1 MLRLVRQLFL
11 GWRTEVFMGR
21 PLGSKNRKPYG
32 RVTPE
37 IRASLLAEY
46 AAGSIQTDLAARYN
60 LSQGI
65 VSRTLRTH
73 GKTRSPQEAQRPT
86 FDVDEAVRLF
96 TVEKRTIYEIA
107 AALGVSYTPVFTHLR
122 RRRVVTAQRD
132 RGQKYKFFDRD
143 FFAEVNHVSAY
154 WAGFAAADGC
164 VHEENDTL
172 SFGIHPDDRELLERF
187 KIAARLDQPITLRP
201 NNTGRIYAWLNVTCP
216 RWVEAL
222 ALNFNVTPRK
232 SLTIQPPTQLDR
244 AFVWSYI
251 RGVFDGDGHA
261 EADGSSLQL
270 TSGSLPFLT
279 WIIRDVFR
287 AHHSI
292 YSMPYE
298 RKDGS
303 HSEAHGSRITGNVF
317 RDVVRLLYAD
327 STPETRLARKYDRFK
342 VAEVL

>member
-1 MLRLVRQLFL
+1 
-11 GWRTEVFMGR
+11 MGR
-21 PLGSKNRKPYG
+21 RLGEANRKPYT
-32 RVTPE
+32 RVTGT
-37 IRASLLAEY
+37 IREALLKEY
-46 AAGSIQTDLAARYN
+46 ADGETQTALARKYG

-65 VSRTLRTH
+65 VSRTVRTH
-73 GKTRSPQEAQRPT
+73 GKTRSPQEAQPPT
-86 FDVDEAVRLF
+86 FDVEEAVRLF
-96 TVEKRTIYEIA
+96 TEEKRTTYEIA
-107 AALGVSYTPVFTHLR
+107 DILGVSQSPVWTHLR
-122 RRRVVTAQRD
+122 RRGVNTSQKD

-143 FFAEVNHVSAY
+143 FFAEVNHMSAY

-187 KIAARLDQPITLRP
+187 KVAARLDQPITLRP
-201 NNTGRIYAWLNVTCP
+201 NNTGRIYAWMNVTCP

-232 SLTIQPPTQLDR
+232 SLTIQPPVQIDR
-244 AFVWSYI
+244 AFVWSFI

-261 EADGSSLQL
+261 KADGSTLQI

-279 WIIRDVFR
+279 WIVRDVFR
-287 AHHSI
+287 AHHAL

-298 RKDGS
+298 RKDGT
-303 HSEAHGSRITGNVF
+303 HSEAWGCAVCGDVF

-327 STPETRLARKYDRFK
+327 STPETRLARKYARFK
-342 VAEVL
+342 AAGVL